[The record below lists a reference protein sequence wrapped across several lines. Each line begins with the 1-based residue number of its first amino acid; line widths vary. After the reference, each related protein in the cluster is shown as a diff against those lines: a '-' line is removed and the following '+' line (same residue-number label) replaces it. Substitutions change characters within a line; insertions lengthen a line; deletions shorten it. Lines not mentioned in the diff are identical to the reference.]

1 MTPGTAAEAVR
12 ETAPGTAHVAVS
24 ETARVTAPEPAAVHA
39 TAVAGT
45 AAAVT
50 EAYLRDPRLADA
62 VQETV
67 FPPAFQECW
76 GARMLS
82 RPLFVDGPEL
92 SRAAADVQDLFA
104 LLVSLPG
111 RLFGGDT
118 ARYCD
123 ALGIAPD
130 RAAVIS
136 RFADA
141 RGRAT
146 RYGRADLYHDGG
158 AFKLLEFNIA
168 SDLGGT
174 DRSQMQRAL
183 LTHPAFAAFAAEHG
197 LDHVHIGERMAT
209 ALREAA
215 LPLTGGGREPRVGLV
230 CAPGGLA
237 AFGHLLHAL
246 AEMMRDLG
254 LPFTLGELDGL
265 TEQGDRLRLDGAPVD
280 VVLRFFTV
288 DDLCADPASAAR
300 AELAFRAH
308 EEGRAVLWTPMDSS
322 LYSNKGALALLSDP
336 ATPFTEAERALTDR
350 LLPWTRLL
358 ADGPPT
364 PGPHPGETV
373 TDLLSFCR
381 EHRTELLL
389 KPLRDFGGTG
399 VIPGWECAPD
409 HWAGLLRDRLS
420 EATGP
425 LTGLGNR
432 WIVQRRVLPRAEPV
446 LDPAT
451 GARSDWVAAWGLFLT
466 PQGYAGT
473 DVRAAPASASAV
485 VNYGS
490 NPLTRTTGVF
500 TVGTAR

>member
-1 MTPGTAAEAVR
+1 MTVSPGIAP
-12 ETAPGTAHVAVS
+12 ETAS
-24 ETARVTAPEPAAVHA
+24 
-39 TAVAGT
+39 AGPT

-50 EAYLRDPRLADA
+50 EAYLSDPRLADA
-62 VQETV
+62 VRETV
-67 FPPAFQECW
+67 YPPAFQECW

-82 RPLFVDGPEL
+82 RPLFTDGPEL
-92 SRAAADVQDLFA
+92 RRAAADVQDLFA
-104 LLVSLPG
+104 LLASLPQ
-111 RLFGGDT
+111 RLFDGDT

-136 RFADA
+136 RFAA
-141 RGRAT
+141 GPGAAT
-146 RYGRADLYHDGG
+146 RYGRADLYHDGS

-183 LTHPAFAAFAAEHG
+183 LTHPAFADFAAEHG
-197 LDHVHIGERMAT
+197 LEHVHTGERVAV

-215 LPLTGGGREPRVGLV
+215 RHLTRGVREPRVGLV

-237 AFGHLLHAL
+237 AFGHLLLAF
-246 AEMMRDLG
+246 AEMMRGLG
-254 LPFTLGELDGL
+254 LPLTLGELDTL
-265 TEQGDRLRLDGAPVD
+265 TEQNGRLRLDGDPLD

-288 DDLCADPASAAR
+288 DDLCADPSSAAR

-336 ATPFTEAERALTDR
+336 ATAFTPAERALTDR

-364 PGPHPGETV
+364 PGPTPKETV

-381 EHRTELLL
+381 EHRTQLLL

-399 VIPGWECAPD
+399 VIPGWERDPD
-409 HWAGLLRDRLS
+409 DWARLLQDRM
-420 EATGP
+420 ADAAGP

-432 WIVQRRVLPRAEPV
+432 WIVQRRVLPRTEPV

-451 GARSDWVAAWGLFLT
+451 GARTPWVAAWGLFLT

-500 TVGTAR
+500 TVGPAG

>member
-1 MTPGTAAEAVR
+1 MTPLPDTASR
-12 ETAPGTAHVAVS
+12 
-24 ETARVTAPEPAAVHA
+24 AAV
-39 TAVAGT
+39 G

-50 EAYLRDPRLADA
+50 EAYLSDPRLAGA
-62 VQETV
+62 VHETV
-67 FPPAFQECW
+67 YPPAFQECW

-92 SRAAADVQDLFA
+92 GRAAADVEDLFA

-130 RAAVIS
+130 RAALIS
-136 RFADA
+136 RFAGA
-141 RGRAT
+141 PGRAT
-146 RYGRADLYHDGG
+146 RYGRADLYHDGD

-183 LTHPAFAAFAAEHG
+183 LTHPAFASFAAEHG
-197 LDHVHIGERMAT
+197 LGHVHTGERVAA

-215 LPLTGGGREPRVGLV
+215 LPLTGGVREPRIGLV

-237 AFGHLLHAL
+237 GFGHLLLAF
-246 AEMMRDLG
+246 AEMTRSLG
-254 LPFTLGELDGL
+254 LPLTLGELDAV
-265 TEQGDRLRLDGAPVD
+265 TEQGGRLRLDGDPVD

-288 DDLCADPASAAR
+288 DDLCADPALADR
-300 AELAFRAH
+300 AEPVFRAH

-336 ATPFTEAERALTDR
+336 ATPFTDAERALTDR

-364 PGPHPGETV
+364 PGPTPGDTV

-381 EHRTELLL
+381 EHRAELLL

-399 VIPGWECAPD
+399 VIPGWECEPD
-409 HWAGLLRDRLS
+409 RWARLVQDRMS
-420 EATGP
+420 DAGAP

-432 WIVQRRVLPRAEPV
+432 WIVQRRVLPRTEPV
-446 LDPAT
+446 LDAAT
-451 GARSDWVAAWGLFLT
+451 GARSPWVAAWGLFLT

-473 DVRAAPASASAV
+473 DVRAAPAAASAV

-500 TVGTAR
+500 TVGAAHQEQGALS

>member
-1 MTPGTAAEAVR
+1 MTL
-12 ETAPGTAHVAVS
+12 APGT
-24 ETARVTAPEPAAVHA
+24 TPA
-39 TAVAGT
+39 TASAGRT

-50 EAYLRDPRLADA
+50 EAYLSDPRLADA
-62 VQETV
+62 VRDTV
-67 FPPAFQECW
+67 YPPAFQECW

-82 RPLFVDGPEL
+82 RPLFTDGPEL
-92 SRAAADVQDLFA
+92 HRAAADVQDLFA
-104 LLVSLPG
+104 LLASLPR
-111 RLFGGDT
+111 RLFDGDT

-130 RAAVIS
+130 RAAVIN

-141 RGRAT
+141 PGLAPRSGQAPRYGQAT
-146 RYGRADLYHDGG
+146 RYGRADLYHDGS

-183 LTHPAFAAFAAEHG
+183 LTHPAFADFAAEHG
-197 LDHVHIGERMAT
+197 LDHVHTGERIAV

-215 LPLTGGGREPRVGLV
+215 LPLTRGVREPRVGLV

-237 AFGHLLHAL
+237 AFGHLLLAF

-254 LPFTLGELDGL
+254 LPLTLGELDTL
-265 TEQGDRLRLDGAPVD
+265 TERGDRLHLDGAPLD

-288 DDLCADPASAAR
+288 DDLCADPSSAAR

-336 ATPFTEAERALTDR
+336 ATAFTPAERALTDR

-364 PGPHPGETV
+364 PGPTPGETV

-381 EHRTELLL
+381 EHRTQLLL

-399 VIPGWECAPD
+399 VIPGWERDPD
-409 HWAGLLRDRLS
+409 DWARLLQDRMAD
-420 EATGP
+420 ATGP

-432 WIVQRRVLPRAEPV
+432 WIVQRRVLPRTEPV
-446 LDPAT
+446 LDPDT
-451 GARSDWVAAWGLFLT
+451 GARTPWVAAWGLFLT

-500 TVGTAR
+500 TVGSAR